1 MFWWNVISE
10 FLILR
15 FDRFITKVV
24 FFFIFLF
31 FLQYELIYQVLG
43 RSNFNKITANLD
55 LFLRRFNEVQYW
67 VVTEM
72 VLAQNVGKRVQLLR
86 KFIKV
91 AAQYVHFSH
100 YCICI
105 QELRVLYKKSTT
117 QDKLI
122 NEVYI
127 VKRNVWHLF
136 LFISSCKEFQNL
148 HSFFA
153 IVMGLS
159 NIAVSRL
166 SQTWEVTGKI
176 FPNTPKNDI

>member
-1 MFWWNVISE
+1 MKCYIRVSDTAYWSLHYEN
-10 FLILR
+10 
-15 FDRFITKVV
+15 V
-24 FFFIFLF
+24 FFLFIF

-136 LFISSCKEFQNL
+136 LFIPAAKN
-148 HSFFA
+148 
-153 IVMGLS
+153 
-159 NIAVSRL
+159 SRIYIL
-166 SQTWEVTGKI
+166 FS
-176 FPNTPKNDI
+176 PL

>member
-1 MFWWNVISE
+1 MKCYIRVSDTAYWSLHYEN
-10 FLILR
+10 
-15 FDRFITKVV
+15 V
-24 FFFIFLF
+24 FFLFIF

-100 YCICI
+100 
-105 QELRVLYKKSTT
+105 
-117 QDKLI
+117 
-122 NEVYI
+122 
-127 VKRNVWHLF
+127 
-136 LFISSCKEFQNL
+136 
-148 HSFFA
+148 
-153 IVMGLS
+153 
-159 NIAVSRL
+159 
-166 SQTWEVTGKI
+166 
-176 FPNTPKNDI
+176 

>member
-1 MFWWNVISE
+1 MKYVMLYQIVPDFTYWSLHNKHIS
-10 FLILR
+10 
-15 FDRFITKVV
+15 
-24 FFFIFLF
+24 

-91 AAQYVHFSH
+91 AAQYVHFLQ
-100 YCICI
+100 YCIHWFKSVFKN
-105 QELRVLYKKSTT
+105 ERVLYTKSISRWV
-117 QDKLI
+117 DWWSLHI
-122 NEVYI
+122 WYV
-127 VKRNVWHLF
+127 HLF
-136 LFISSCKEFQNL
+136 LFIFSCKEFQNL

-166 SQTWEVTGKI
+166 SQTWEVIGY
-176 FPNTPKNDI
+176 FPNSQKY